1 MPRVSLH
8 PALIMLVFVGAL
20 GGCAWVP
27 EPTQR
32 AWQSDVSKLST
43 AFQEIPS
50 LWRPAPQP
58 SQACLLWFSED
69 RVVQQDNVSD
79 EVRYRRCPNT
89 ATYAAMGQRLDA
101 RPQLGETGPLPPA
114 RMRE

>member
-1 MPRVSLH
+1 MRLKR
-8 PALIMLVFVGAL
+8 ACLVGLAAAGVL
-20 GGCAWVP
+20 SGCAWVP

-32 AWQSDVSKLST
+32 AWQSDMTKLSSG
-43 AFQEIPS
+43 FNDIPR

-58 SQACLLWFSED
+58 AEACLLWFSED

-89 ATYAAMGQRLDA
+89 PVYAAAGQRLDG
-101 RPQLGETGPLPPA
+101 RPQLGQTGPLPPA
-114 RMRE
+114 RMSE